1 LPLDP
6 GCGGRPGTG
15 RHRFAHHQRGG
26 TPCGQAGPGA
36 GGSDSAP
43 GPLTNG
49 ATDRPRAHQAG
60 GTIPSAYRRPGE
72 ETPAL
77 ARGTHALR
85 GAAATL
91 GNGAVDLALDAAEL
105 ARRYKLETAA
115 VLLLGIS
122 AFIFV
127 FPYWLVVAL
136 LGGVVAIWSLIW
148 NARDKWVALAGPPVI
163 ALAGTI
169 VAALI
174 IGGHGQFFGSYVDAF
189 RLYVGY
195 AYRGGSLLCAVYLA
209 LQARRGPQRRLPPW
223 KR

>member
-1 LPLDP
+1 
-6 GCGGRPGTG
+6 
-15 RHRFAHHQRGG
+15 RG
-26 TPCGQAGPGA
+26 P
-36 GGSDSAP
+36 AP
-43 GPLTNG
+43 GPAG
-49 ATDRPRAHQAG
+49 QGVAPAAAGAHQAG
-60 GTIPSAYRRPGE
+60 GPTPSGAGPAAGE
-72 ETPAL
+72 ETSAV

-105 ARRYKLETAA
+105 ARRHKLETAT

-127 FPYWLVVAL
+127 FPYWLLVAL

-163 ALAGTI
+163 ALVGTI

-174 IGGHGQFFGSYVDAF
+174 LGGQGHFFGSYPEAF
-189 RLYVGY
+189 RQYVGY